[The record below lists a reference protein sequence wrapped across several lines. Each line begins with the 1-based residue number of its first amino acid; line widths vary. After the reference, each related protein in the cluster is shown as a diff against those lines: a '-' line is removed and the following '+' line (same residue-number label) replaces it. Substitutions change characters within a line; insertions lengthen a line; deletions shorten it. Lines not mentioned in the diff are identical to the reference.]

1 VQAWVREEV
10 FYREGLALGLD
21 RDDPVVRN
29 RIRTKM
35 EFLADEAAAAE
46 PSEAELQ
53 SWLSEHAADYAL
65 PDRIRF
71 EQQGD
76 AVWLPAAMS
85 AATPAEIA
93 SVFGP
98 EFAEA
103 LAALEPGVWNEAV
116 RSSYGVHRV
125 RILEKRAGRGASL
138 EEVRDQVV
146 RDLERSRATESRE
159 QLYRSLLA
167 RYRVRIEAPPPAPAS
182 GELADAR

>member
-1 VQAWVREEV
+1 
-10 FYREGLALGLD
+10 
-21 RDDPVVRN
+21 
-29 RIRTKM
+29 M
-35 EFLADEAAAAE
+35 EFLADEATAAE

-76 AVWLPAAMS
+76 AAWLPAAMS

-98 EFAEA
+98 EFAQA
-103 LAALEPGVWNEAV
+103 LAALEPGPWSESI
-116 RSSYGVHRV
+116 RSAYGVHRV

-146 RDLERSRATESRE
+146 RDLERSRATESQE

-167 RYRVRIEAPPPAPAS
+167 RYRVRIESPPLNPAS
-182 GELADAR
+182 GDLADAR